1 MKAALAAGALVCAF
15 PCLAFA
21 QVATL
26 EIKIIEGDAAV
37 HRSGSRIQHPL
48 TVQITDETGKPVE
61 GAAVSFRLPDEGPG
75 GLFANGLR
83 TDLGISDANG
93 RAAVRNLQLNS
104 TPGGFQIPIT
114 AAKEQA
120 RAGTLSRQVS
130 EGMPELK
137 TQSGKNRK
145 WLVVGLVAAGVAGGL
160 GARMAG
166 QSSPPHPVPAAPSM
180 TIGDP
185 SISVGKP

>member
-1 MKAALAAGALVCAF
+1 
-15 PCLAFA
+15 
-21 QVATL
+21 
-26 EIKIIEGDAAV
+26 V

-48 TVQITDETGKPVE
+48 TVQVTDETGKAVQ

-93 RAAVRNLQLNS
+93 RATVRNLQLNG
-104 TPGGFQIPIT
+104 TPGAFQIRIT

-120 RAGTLSRQVS
+120 RAGTLSRQFS
-130 EGMPELK
+130 EGTPELK
-137 TQSGKNRK
+137 KQSGKNRK

-160 GARMAG
+160 GAKMAG
-166 QSSPPHPVPAAPSM
+166 QSSTSHPVPAAPAM